1 MKSDSI
7 KELRKNGVRKLMT
20 EVSSSR
26 DALNPG
32 GKRKTCESATRPWI
46 KTTRFT
52 AWSGFQ
58 QWQFWQFL
66 IKK

>member
-20 EVSSSR
+20 EASSSCG
-26 DALNPG
+26 ALNSG
-32 GKRKTCESATRPWI
+32 GKKKPATRPWI

-52 AWSGFQ
+52 TWNGFQ